1 MFEEQV
7 EDILELHQKFDKLKK
22 KIDGVA
28 GSSSSSDAQTPAFK
42 PLKKTQ
48 GAKKIL
54 TPSDKPSQSQ
64 SMNESSSVDSHLFS
78 DTEKHESS
86 EAEITITSK

>member
-7 EDILELHQKFDKLKK
+7 EDIMELHQKFDKLKK

-42 PLKKTQ
+42 PMRRTHK
-48 GAKKIL
+48 AKKI
-54 TPSDKPSQSQ
+54 
-64 SMNESSSVDSHLFS
+64 
-78 DTEKHESS
+78 
-86 EAEITITSK
+86 

>member
-42 PLKKTQ
+42 PLKKTR
-48 GAKKIL
+48 GAKKI
-54 TPSDKPSQSQ
+54 
-64 SMNESSSVDSHLFS
+64 
-78 DTEKHESS
+78 
-86 EAEITITSK
+86 